1 MARRWEHK
9 GYVYLL
15 DIKISSDT
23 IRLWNHNNEEHSGV
37 DISKIGKAL
46 IELGDG
52 SMNIVVLWKLQV
64 SSFPSGVIW
73 R

>member
-23 IRLWNHNNEEHSGV
+23 IRLWNRNNQEEHSGV

-46 IELGDG
+46 IQLGD
-52 SMNIVVLWKLQV
+52 K
-64 SSFPSGVIW
+64 SSLVEATG
-73 R
+73 

>member
-37 DISKIGKAL
+37 DISKIGKA
-46 IELGDG
+46 IER
-52 SMNIVVLWKLQV
+52 WEYEY
-64 SSFPSGVIW
+64 SSPVEATG
-73 R
+73 